1 MKSPDLASAAMVEA
15 HATAHATVDAHRRG
29 RRRILAGL
37 AGLGSAGLPALG
49 ASLGIG
55 AAGLGLPRLTRAQQK
70 LVINTYGGRW
80 EKFWRSDLLPMF
92 TKSASVTPT
101 LDVGLGKNFIANL
114 RAAGVEKPPYSV
126 LMVNENIASVV
137 REEGFFEPIPLDKV
151 PNLADVHPNLRN
163 PQDNG
168 VRGIVSTI
176 GIGYR
181 KDLVKKPPTSWTD
194 LWANPEFK
202 GKIGLY
208 QIGNTAA
215 MLFLLMSARIH
226 GGSQDAID
234 AAFTEIKKLMPF
246 QQADWSGTLATMLT
260 RGDVNVAVIDFPEI
274 VALKKKGVPVEMV
287 VPKEGV
293 VAFEQSFN
301 ILKHAPSKEAAY
313 QYLNFILGPQV
324 QEMMAREFFTSPSNM
339 KSKVPAELQA
349 DIPVNGPNMSAIV
362 QFDWT
367 KVNPQLQAITDRW
380 NREMK

>member
-1 MKSPDLASAAMVEA
+1 MKRPDPKSAAMVEA
-15 HATAHATVDAHRRG
+15 HAVVAAQRPS
-29 RRRILAGL
+29 RRRILAGIG
-37 AGLGSAGLPALG
+37 AGSLPIIG

-55 AAGLGLPRLTRAQQK
+55 AAGIGLPSLASAQQK

-80 EKFWRSDLLPMF
+80 EKFWRSELLPMF
-92 TKSASVTPT
+92 AKSTSIEPT

-114 RAAGVEKPPYSV
+114 RAAGIEKPPYSV

-137 REEGFFEPIPLDKV
+137 RGEGFFEPIPADKV

-194 LWANPEFK
+194 LWTNPEFK
-202 GKIGLY
+202 GRIGLY

-215 MLFLLMSARIH
+215 MLFLLMAAKIH

-234 AAFTEIKKLMPF
+234 TAFTEIKKLMPF

-324 QEMMAREFFTSPSNM
+324 QEMMAKEFFTSPSNM
-339 KSKVPAELQA
+339 KSQVPAELQG
-349 DIPVNGPNMSAIV
+349 DIPVNGANMSSIV
-362 QFDWT
+362 QFDWA
-367 KVNPQLQAITDRW
+367 KVNPQLPTITDRW

>member
-1 MKSPDLASAAMVEA
+1 MI
-15 HATAHATVDAHRRG
+15 TDADI
-29 RRRILAGL
+29 RRRLL
-37 AGLGSAGLPALG
+37 LGSAAFGGLA
-49 ASLGIG
+49 AS
-55 AAGLGLPRLTRAQQK
+55 GLGFPGLAHAQQK
-70 LVINTYGGRW
+70 LIVNTYGGRW
-80 EKFWRSDLLPMF
+80 EKFWRSDLMPMLK
-92 TKSASVTPT
+92 TATSIEPT

-114 RAAGVEKPPYSV
+114 RAAGIDKPPYSV

-137 REEGFFEPIPLDKV
+137 RGEGFFEPIPAAKV
-151 PNLADVHPNLRN
+151 PNLANVYPNLRN
-163 PQDNG
+163 PGDNG

-181 KDLVKKPPTSWTD
+181 KDLVKNPPTSWAD
-194 LWANPEFK
+194 LWTNPEFK

-215 MLFLLMSARIH
+215 MLFLLLTAKIH

-234 AAFTEIKKLMPF
+234 TAFTEIKKLLPF

-301 ILKHAPSKEAAY
+301 ILKNAPSKEAAY
-313 QYLNFILGPQV
+313 QYLNFILEPKV
-324 QEMMAREFFTSPSNM
+324 QEAMAREFFTSPTNTQA
-339 KSKVPAELQA
+339 KLPADLAA
-349 DIPVNGPNMSAIV
+349 DIPVSGDKMGSIV
-362 QFDWT
+362 QFDWA
-367 KVNPQLQAITDRW
+367 KVNPQLAAITDRW
-380 NREMK
+380 NREIK

>member
-1 MKSPDLASAAMVEA
+1 MNDFDFLCDRFIARRPGAALASGRE
-15 HATAHATVDAHRRG
+15 
-29 RRRILAGL
+29 RRRILA
-37 AGLGSAGLPALG
+37 ALG
-49 ASLGIG
+49 AAGVPMLASAL
-55 AAGLGLPRLTRAQQK
+55 GLGALGLGYPRLSAAQQK

-80 EKFWRSDLLPMF
+80 EKFWRSDLLPMLS
-92 TKSASVTPT
+92 KSTAIAPT

-114 RAAGVEKPPYSV
+114 RAAGVDRPPYSV

-137 REEGFFEPIPLDKV
+137 RGEGFFEPIPVAKV
-151 PNLADVHPNLRN
+151 PNLANVYPNLRN
-163 PQDNG
+163 ADDNG

-176 GIGYR
+176 GLGYR
-181 KDLVKKPPTSWTD
+181 TDLVKKPPTSWTD
-194 LWANPEFK
+194 LWTNPEFK

-215 MLFLLMSARIH
+215 MLFLLMSAKVF

-234 AAFTEIKKLMPF
+234 SAFTEIKKLMPF
-246 QQADWSGTLATMLT
+246 QQADWSGTLSTMLT

-301 ILKHAPSKEAAY
+301 ILKNAPSKDAAY
-313 QYLNFILGPQV
+313 QYLNFILEPQV
-324 QEMMAREFFTSPSNM
+324 QEMMAKEFFTSPSNVN
-339 KSKVPAELQA
+339 SVIPAELQA
-349 DIPVNGPNMSAIV
+349 DIPVNGKTMSSIV
-362 QFDWT
+362 QFDWS
-367 KVNPQLQAITDRW
+367 KVNPQLPTITDRW

>member
-1 MKSPDLASAAMVEA
+1 MTRPDTASAATGEA
-15 HATAHATVDAHRRG
+15 PAIVDAVGDTQRRG
-29 RRRILAGL
+29 RRLILAGL
-37 AGLGSAGLPALG
+37 GAASLPIIG

-55 AAGLGLPRLTRAQQK
+55 TATIGLPRRASAQQK

-114 RAAGVEKPPYSV
+114 RAAGIEKPPYSV

-137 REEGFFEPIPLDKV
+137 REEGFFEPIPVDKV
-151 PNLADVHPNLRN
+151 PNLADIHPNLRN
-163 PQDNG
+163 AKDNG

-194 LWANPEFK
+194 LWTNPEFK

-234 AAFTEIKKLMPF
+234 SAFTEIKKLMPF

-313 QYLNFILGPQV
+313 QYLDFILGPQV
-324 QEMMAREFFTSPSNM
+324 QEMMAKEFYTSPSNM
-339 KSKVPAELQA
+339 KSQVPAELQA
-349 DIPVNGPNMSAIV
+349 DIPVNGANMASIV
-362 QFDWT
+362 QFDWA

>member
-1 MKSPDLASAAMVEA
+1 MKRPDPTSAAIAETQAIVA
-15 HATAHATVDAHRRG
+15 AQRHG

-37 AGLGSAGLPALG
+37 AGLGSAGLPLVG

-55 AAGLGLPRLTRAQQK
+55 GAGLGLPRRAGAQQK

-137 REEGFFEPIPLDKV
+137 REEGFFEPIPVDKV

-163 PQDNG
+163 AQDNG

-194 LWANPEFK
+194 LWTNPEFK

-324 QEMMAREFFTSPSNM
+324 QEMMAKEFFTSPSNM
-339 KSKVPAELQA
+339 KSQVPAELQA
-349 DIPVNGPNMSAIV
+349 DIPVNGANMSSIV